1 MFSNI
6 VTSINFLVLQY
17 DFGTLSRKMWRR
29 PSKKLNVKKTCVC
42 FMNSWAYM
50 TIFAPLLSR
59 KIQFFLFTSSRRQ
72 TRFPR
77 PACHYCMRH
86 RASAYSSMLRHIA
99 RHNAQL
105 YTVVP
110 NMKMLQNAIPHRLC
124 HPQYYIFS
132 LQRPGYNG
140 VRFANVKNKTC
151 FMY

>member
-29 PSKKLNVKKTCVC
+29 LRKKLNVKKTCLC

-110 NMKMLQNAIPHRLC
+110 KKTVRVPTCVAAKQTIFYKVERLNLFSEQMLR
-124 HPQYYIFS
+124 
-132 LQRPGYNG
+132 
-140 VRFANVKNKTC
+140 
-151 FMY
+151 MW